1 MRLLDLHIEGFSKF
15 KGQQFQFDP
24 YGLTVVY
31 GDNEMG
37 KTTIKDAICA
47 VIFGFETAEERNLH
61 RPWHSDVFSA
71 SVTISSKGNVYRINR
86 DFDSDLVS
94 IYWVTENSFIFK
106 GCANPRG
113 KSADLEVY
121 SDFLREHMG
130 FSTPD
135 IFRLTT
141 LVNQMNTKTEIS
153 QKIRQLISGSEEA
166 DYLRIVED
174 MEVELSELTLDFP
187 GSNLRKKRK
196 IEEIEE
202 RIKELSR
209 GITDSLDVV
218 QAFGQYQ
225 SEMEEVTRELEELRN
240 NHETKKESLEA
251 LKKYIQVENDLETAQ
266 RRLDVFGKEV
276 KLLQDMRENLS
287 LPGKHLYT
295 WIPLIVFILACVMAL
310 VSWVSSHNVF
320 IVLLLTVSGMI
331 AAAASYF
338 FVIKSALS
346 SEISQLK
353 KASVHPD
360 DMGKME
366 NEISQLQKE
375 MLRLD
380 SLKKA
385 LLSEYPFFALNDLDK
400 LITYQEKWHRDM
412 GALQEEIWSKE
423 NTLHNLERTCED
435 MQEKSADSFA
445 LQEEKTLL
453 QEELVLLTKRKEALI
468 TALSVLKE
476 CIQEYQNTYIDE
488 LEDLLSRSF
497 KKLTHETYEHV
508 ILKRP
513 VLEPILYSKS
523 KSDIKKESLSVGA
536 QEQLYFA
543 MRLSTA
549 YLLSRNMELPFLLDD
564 PFVNY
569 DKKRLENARSILIY
583 VQRTNQVILFVHD
596 VFYRDWST
604 TVIDLNE
611 MTNL

>member
-1 MRLLDLHIEGFSKF
+1 MRLHELHIEGFSKF
-15 KGQQFQFDP
+15 KEKQFQFDP

-61 RPWHSDVFSA
+61 KPWYSDVFSA
-71 SVTISSKGNVYRINR
+71 SVTISSKGNVYCIKR

-94 IYWVTENSFIFK
+94 IYSMTENALIFK

-121 SDFLREHMG
+121 SDFLNEHMG

-153 QKIRQLISGSEEA
+153 QKIRQLLSGAEEA
-166 DYLRIVED
+166 DYIKIVED
-174 MEVELSELTLDFP
+174 MEAELSELTRDFP

-196 IEEIEE
+196 IEEIKE
-202 RIKELSR
+202 RIEELSR
-209 GITDSLDVV
+209 GITDSQEVV
-218 QAFGQYQ
+218 QAFGQNQ
-225 SEMEEVTRELEELRN
+225 SEMEKVTRELEELKN
-240 NHETKKESLEA
+240 NHEAKKKSLEA

-287 LPGKHLYT
+287 VPGKPLYI
-295 WIPLIVFILACVMAL
+295 WIPLIIIILACVLAL
-310 VSWVSSHNVF
+310 VSWVSSHNLV
-320 IVLLLTVSGMI
+320 IVMLMTVSGMI

-338 FVIKSALS
+338 FTMKSTLS

-353 KASVHPD
+353 KASIHPD

-366 NEISQLQKE
+366 DEISQLQKE

-380 SLKKA
+380 SLKGA
-385 LLSEYPFFALNDLDK
+385 LLSEYPLFALNNLDK
-400 LITYQEKWHRDM
+400 LITYQEKWHRDIE
-412 GALQEEIWSKE
+412 ALQEEIWSKE
-423 NTLHNLERTCED
+423 NALHNLERTSED
-435 MQEKSADSFA
+435 MQEKSADSYS
-445 LQEEKTLL
+445 LQEERTLL

-488 LEDLLSRSF
+488 LEDLISRSF
-497 KKLTHETYEHV
+497 KKITHETYEHV

-513 VLEPILYSKS
+513 MLEPILYSKS
-523 KSDIKKESLSVGA
+523 KSDIRKESLSVGA

-549 YLLSRNMELPFLLDD
+549 YLLSRNIELPFLLDD

-569 DKKRLENARSILIY
+569 DRKRLENARSILSY

-596 VFYRDWST
+596 VFYKEWAT
-604 TVIDLNE
+604 AIIDLNE
-611 MTNL
+611 SQL